1 LPRQGPP
8 RSNPE
13 NSEVAVITHLK
24 FISIPVRD
32 QQRAL
37 KFYTEKLGFRVAT
50 DQEMGPGRRWIELR
64 IGKAETRVV
73 LFTMEGEEGR
83 IGTRMNGSLACD
95 DVDATW
101 RQLSERGVEFEGPP
115 QKQPWGSYVIMK
127 DSEGN
132 SFVLGSD

>member
-1 LPRQGPP
+1 M
-8 RSNPE
+8 
-13 NSEVAVITHLK
+13 ITHLK
-24 FISIPVRD
+24 FMSIPVAD

-37 KFYTEKLGFRVAT
+37 KFYTEKLGFKVAT
-50 DQEMGPGRRWIELR
+50 DQPMGPGKRWIELR

-73 LFTMEGEEGR
+73 LFTMDGEEGR

-95 DVDATW
+95 DVDATY

-115 QKQPWGSYVIMK
+115 QKQPWGSFLIMK

-132 SFVLGSD
+132 RIVLGSD